1 MDKTVIIIMIICA
14 TLIALVAIICDYL
27 FERKSTDASECLM
40 SKKIIKVHRNYIA
53 GFLGFAII
61 MLLTA
66 QYGGPN
72 NAIFAYL
79 SFGSTITSLVLSI
92 LAIFV
97 TVQSSSDLYK
107 QFTRIDN
114 ATDTI
119 NKVSYQ
125 IEKTLNGM
133 SESEKQLKETSQEIS
148 SQMDEIV
155 NRIDERIKVHMQE
168 TEHNLSEQISSMNE
182 QTISMDDASAEETTD
197 INVFIDNLKNGF
209 LNSISGTGALLVY
222 VCCLSSERNKEFLL
236 SDLLRG
242 NEQYAYGFLISTL
255 SIGLVSAT
263 VDEKLKVKCFKT
275 EIGREAIVNK
285 LQEMVQRFGQD
296 FLSQINIANRYFG
309 VEEMVIELKPQKQE

>member
-14 TLIALVAIICDYL
+14 TVIALVAIICDHL
-27 FERKSTDASECLM
+27 FERKSTEASECLM

-66 QYGGPN
+66 QYGGPA

-119 NKVSYQ
+119 NKVSIQ
-125 IEKTLNGM
+125 IEKTLSGM
-133 SESEKQLKETSQEIS
+133 SDSEKQLKETSQEIS

-155 NRIDERIKVHMQE
+155 NRIDERIKVHMEE
-168 TEHNLSEQISSMNE
+168 TEHHISERIASLNAQSFPKEDTKEDSSEIKEFIMNVK
-182 QTISMDDASAEETTD
+182 D
-197 INVFIDNLKNGF
+197 GF
-209 LNSISGTGALLVY
+209 LNATSGIGVLLIY
-222 VCCLSSERNKEFLL
+222 VCCLSFEKNKEF
-236 SDLLRG
+236 SINDLMKN
-242 NEQYAYGFLISTL
+242 NEQYAYGFLISTISL
-255 SIGLVSAT
+255 GFIRAT
-263 VDEKLKVKCFKT
+263 IDERQIVKCEKCEFAK
-275 EIGREAIVNK
+275 EKVVEK
-285 LQEMVQRFGQD
+285 LQEMVPKFGQD
-296 FLSQINIANRYFG
+296 FLGLINTANRYFG
-309 VEEMVIELKPQKQE
+309 VEEMVFELKPQNQE